1 MMFEICGVC
10 FRYLLLTS
18 IALSAITLP
27 GSAVMSEPRS
37 GNISHLSGAEVATVT
52 GKDVVHPTLSPDGK
66 LLAYSEVLVQKGA
79 ENTSVTILN
88 LQTKQKYTLI
98 DDRTATKY
106 KTYSAYVSQM
116 SWLRADR
123 LEVTISDGDVGSTTL
138 TFDPQTRKLVS
149 SKSTEGVD
157 GVDYDKNEKRRTQLA
172 TRIGKIF
179 PKIDRAVLTRV
190 IQSDYEAIIIDDDRV
205 LLHGKLFDREH
216 NFWIVNLKT
225 RSAQKLFKTGE
236 PLIAAEVAGFDRVG
250 KGSLF
255 VVLQP
260 KNSLPILFRDLNGK
274 FQQIGQLKGLTKMSR
289 PVRVVHDTSNRT
301 ILIGYAYDTYEI
313 GNNPLY
319 ILEGDKLRRS
329 TDFDRLY
336 DVNVNVVGTRIAYCY
351 WIAGKRQIIV
361 RDLARIENSR

>member
-1 MMFEICGVC
+1 MMFEIYGVC

-18 IALSAITLP
+18 IALSAIALP
-27 GSAVMSEPRS
+27 ELAVMSEPRS
-37 GNISHLSGAEVATVT
+37 DNISRLSGAGIATVT
-52 GKDVVHPTLSPDGK
+52 GKDVVHPTLSPDGQ
-66 LLAYSEVLVQKGA
+66 LLAYAEVLVQKGA

-98 DDRTATKY
+98 DDRTAAKY
-106 KTYSAYVSQM
+106 RTYRAYVSQM

-123 LEVTISDGDVGSTTL
+123 LEVTIGDGDVGSTTL
-138 TFDPQTRKLVS
+138 TFDPQTRKLIS
-149 SKSTEGVD
+149 SKSTEGGD
-157 GVDYDKNEKRRTQLA
+157 GVEYDKNEKIRTQLA
-172 TRIGKIF
+172 ARIGKIF
-179 PKIDRAVLTRV
+179 PKIDRAVLQEV
-190 IQSDYEAIIIDDDRV
+190 IQSSYEAILIDDDRV
-205 LLHGKLFDREH
+205 LLHGKLFDREN

-225 RSAQKLFKTGE
+225 RSAQKLFKTGD
-236 PLIAAEVAGFDRVG
+236 PLIVARVEGFDRVG
-250 KGSLF
+250 KGSLY

-260 KNSLPILFRDLNGK
+260 QNSLPILFRDRNGK

-289 PVRVVHDTSNRT
+289 PLRVVHDTSDRT

-336 DVNVNVVGTRIAYCY
+336 DVNVNVAGTRIAYCY

-361 RDLARIENSR
+361 REIEKI